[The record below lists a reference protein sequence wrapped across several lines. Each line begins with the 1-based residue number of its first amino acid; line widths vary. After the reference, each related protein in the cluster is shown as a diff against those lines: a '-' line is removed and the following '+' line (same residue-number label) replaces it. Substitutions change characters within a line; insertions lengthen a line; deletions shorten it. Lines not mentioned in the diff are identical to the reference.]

1 MSAPRRRCAWS
12 AMPTPCGQ
20 TVGGRA
26 PARPDDMS
34 AVAISP
40 KRLARGR
47 NDPAFRSLATQV
59 IVVAV
64 LASTIAYLATN
75 LVGNLEARSIRTGFG
90 FLWQAAGF
98 EIGQSFISYSPSASF
113 GRALFVG
120 LLNTL
125 MVATLSILLS
135 TLAGFVVGI
144 ASLSR
149 NPLVS
154 PLARLYV
161 ELIRNTPLLLQLY
174 LWYAVLT
181 QMLPAASAA
190 PQLLPGVY
198 LAKSGLHFPLL
209 QRGADLIFLAAII
222 GILAWAGYGLW
233 CRRRADLTGAP
244 AKLWPGLLLLLLP
257 LAAVALDLAATTS
270 FDVPRPTR
278 FGFSGGGMITPELT
292 ALLIGLSLYKAAFIG
307 EILRAGILSVG
318 SGQLEAAA
326 ALGLNRGQML
336 RLVVIP
342 QAMKVSVPPLA
353 SQYLNLAKN
362 TSLAIAIGYPDL
374 MSIANTII
382 NQTGQAVEVIAILM
396 SVYLTLSLAISAFMN
411 WYNARVALKGAS

>member
-1 MSAPRRRCAWS
+1 
-12 AMPTPCGQ
+12 
-20 TVGGRA
+20 
-26 PARPDDMS
+26 MS
-34 AVAISP
+34 AVATSP
-40 KRLARGR
+40 ARLARGWY
-47 NDPAFRSLATQV
+47 DPAFRALATQV
-59 IVVAV
+59 IVLAV
-64 LASTIAYLATN
+64 LAGTVAFLATN

-98 EIGQSFISYSPSASF
+98 EIGQSFIAYSPSASF
-113 GRALFVG
+113 GRALLVG

-125 MVATLSILLS
+125 VVAALGIVLS

-198 LAKSGLHFPLL
+198 LAKSGLHFPVLRHGAGLL
-209 QRGADLIFLAAII
+209 LAAVVV
-222 GILAWAGYGLW
+222 GVLAWLGYGLW
-233 CRRRADLTGAP
+233 ARRRAELTGAT
-244 AKLWPGLLLLLLP
+244 AKLWPGLVLLLLP
-257 LAAVALDLAATTS
+257 LAAVALDLGATAS

-292 ALLIGLSLYKAAFIG
+292 ALLIGLSLYNAAFIG

-318 SGQLEAAA
+318 RGQLEAAA
-326 ALGLNRGQML
+326 ALGLSRGQAL

-342 QAMKVSVPPLA
+342 QAMKVAVPPLA

-374 MSIANTII
+374 MSIGNTII

-396 SVYLTLSLAISAFMN
+396 CVYLMLSLTISAFMN

>member
-1 MSAPRRRCAWS
+1 MSAL
-12 AMPTPCGQ
+12 
-20 TVGGRA
+20 
-26 PARPDDMS
+26 
-34 AVAISP
+34 AISP
-40 KRLARGR
+40 TRLARGR
-47 NDPAFRSLATQV
+47 HDPAFRALATQV
-59 IVVAV
+59 IVLAMLAGTVAF
-64 LASTIAYLATN
+64 LATN
-75 LVGNLEARSIRTGFG
+75 LAGNLEARSIRTGFG

-98 EIGQSFISYSPSASF
+98 EIGQSLIAYGPSASF
-113 GRALFVG
+113 GRALLVG

-125 MVATLSILLS
+125 VVASLGIVLS

-190 PQLLPGVY
+190 PQLIPGVY
-198 LAKSGLHFPLL
+198 LAKSGLHFPVL
-209 QRGADLIFLAAII
+209 QQGAWLIPAAGLA
-222 GILAWAGYGLW
+222 GLVAWAGYGIW
-233 CRRRADLTGAP
+233 ARRRAARTGAP
-244 AKLWPGLLLLLLP
+244 ARLWPGLLLLLLP
-257 LAAVALDLAATTS
+257 LVVMALERALSAS
-270 FDVPRPTR
+270 FDMPRPTR

-292 ALLIGLSLYKAAFIG
+292 ALLIGLSLYNAAFVG
-307 EILRAGILSVG
+307 EILRGGILSVG
-318 SGQLEAAA
+318 RGQLEAAA
-326 ALGLNRGQML
+326 ALGLSRGQTL

-342 QAMKVSVPPLA
+342 QAMKVAVPPLA

-374 MSIANTII
+374 MSIGNTII

-396 SVYLTLSLAISAFMN
+396 SLYLTLSLAISAFMN
-411 WYNARVALKGAS
+411 WYNARVALQGAS

>member
-1 MSAPRRRCAWS
+1 
-12 AMPTPCGQ
+12 
-20 TVGGRA
+20 
-26 PARPDDMS
+26 MS
-34 AVAISP
+34 AVAIAP
-40 KRLARGR
+40 TRLAKGC
-47 NDPAFRSLATQV
+47 NDPSFRALATQV
-59 IVVAV
+59 IVLAV
-64 LASTIAYLATN
+64 LAGTIAFLATN

-90 FLWQAAGF
+90 FIWQAAGF
-98 EIGQSFISYSPSASF
+98 EIGQSFIAYSASASF
-113 GRALFVG
+113 GRALLVG

-125 MVATLSILLS
+125 VVAVLGIVLS

-161 ELIRNTPLLLQLY
+161 ELVRNTPLLLQLY

-198 LAKSGLHFPLL
+198 LAKSGLHFPVL
-209 QRGADLIFLAAII
+209 QHGADVILAAVIV
-222 GILAWAGYGLW
+222 GLVAFAGHGLW
-233 CRRRADLTGAP
+233 ARRRAELTGAP

-257 LAAVALDLAATTS
+257 LATVALDLAATTS
-270 FDVPRPTR
+270 FDMPRPTR

-292 ALLIGLSLYKAAFIG
+292 ALLIGLSLYNAAFIG
-307 EILRAGILSVG
+307 EILRAGILSV
-318 SGQLEAAA
+318 SRGQREAAA
-326 ALGLNRGQML
+326 ALGLTQGQAL

-342 QAMKVSVPPLA
+342 QAMKVAVPPLA

-374 MSIANTII
+374 MSIGNTII

-396 SVYLTLSLAISAFMN
+396 SVYLALSLAISGFMN
-411 WYNARVALKGAS
+411 WYNSRVALKGAS

>member
-1 MSAPRRRCAWS
+1 
-12 AMPTPCGQ
+12 
-20 TVGGRA
+20 
-26 PARPDDMS
+26 MS
-34 AVAISP
+34 AVAVLPVRS
-40 KRLARGR
+40 ARGWH
-47 NDPAFRSLATQV
+47 DPSFRALATQV
-59 IVVAV
+59 IVLAV
-64 LASTIAYLATN
+64 LVGTVAFLATN

-98 EIGQSFISYSPSASF
+98 EIGQSFIAWSPSASF
-113 GRALFVG
+113 GRALLVG

-125 MVATLSILLS
+125 VVASLGIVLS

-161 ELIRNTPLLLQLY
+161 ELVRNTPLLLQLY

-198 LAKSGLHFPLL
+198 LAKSGLHFPVL
-209 QRGADLIFLAAII
+209 QHGGGPLLAAVLV
-222 GILAWAGYGLW
+222 GALAFAGHGLW
-233 CRRRADLTGAP
+233 ARRRAERTGMP
-244 AKLWPGLLLLLLP
+244 ATLWPGLLLLLLP
-257 LAAVALDLAATTS
+257 VVAVALERAVTAS

-292 ALLIGLSLYKAAFIG
+292 ALLIGLSLYNAAFIG

-318 SGQLEAAA
+318 RGQLEAAA
-326 ALGLNRGQML
+326 ALGLSRGQAL

-342 QAMKVSVPPLA
+342 QAMKVAVPPLA

-374 MSIANTII
+374 MSIGNTII

-396 SVYLTLSLAISAFMN
+396 CVYLALSLAISAFMN

>member
-1 MSAPRRRCAWS
+1 MSAAAISSMR
-12 AMPTPCGQ
+12 
-20 TVGGRA
+20 
-26 PARPDDMS
+26 PARGWS
-34 AVAISP
+34 
-40 KRLARGR
+40 
-47 NDPAFRSLATQV
+47 DPAFRALATQA
-59 IVVAV
+59 AV
-64 LASTIAYLATN
+64 LLLLVGTVAFLATN

-98 EIGQSFISYSPSASF
+98 EIGQSFIAYSPSASF
-113 GRALFVG
+113 ARALLVG
-120 LLNTL
+120 LLNTFV
-125 MVATLSILLS
+125 VASLGILLS

-190 PQLLPGVY
+190 PQLLPGLY
-198 LAKSGLHFPLL
+198 LAKSGLHFPVLRQGAGLL
-209 QRGADLIFLAAII
+209 LPAAAV
-222 GILAWAGYGLW
+222 GILAWAAYGLW
-233 CRRRADLTGAP
+233 SRRRAERTGAP
-244 AKLWPGLLLLLLP
+244 ARLWPGLLLLVLP
-257 LAAVALDLAATTS
+257 LLASALSLAGTAAIDL
-270 FDVPRPTR
+270 PQPTR

-292 ALLIGLSLYKAAFIG
+292 ALLIGLSLYNAAFVG
-307 EILRAGILSVG
+307 EILRGGILSVG
-318 SGQLEAAA
+318 RGQLEAAT
-326 ALGLNRGQML
+326 ALGLSRGRTL

-342 QAMKVSVPPLA
+342 QAMRVAVPPLA

-374 MSIANTII
+374 MSIGNTII

-396 SVYLTLSLAISAFMN
+396 SVYLAISLAISAFMN